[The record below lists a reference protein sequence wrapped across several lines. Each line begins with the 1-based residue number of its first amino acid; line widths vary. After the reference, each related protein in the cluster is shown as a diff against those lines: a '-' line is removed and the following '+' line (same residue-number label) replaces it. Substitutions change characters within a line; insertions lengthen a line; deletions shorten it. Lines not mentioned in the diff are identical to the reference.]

1 MIVNFKGI
9 SKIFMNEVLWSGLT
23 LDTDISNIN
32 RVHFVINTVMYHV
45 LAAHPIK
52 TIRLEVPSSLGA
64 PFAGL

>member
-1 MIVNFKGI
+1 
-9 SKIFMNEVLWSGLT
+9 MNEVLWSGLT